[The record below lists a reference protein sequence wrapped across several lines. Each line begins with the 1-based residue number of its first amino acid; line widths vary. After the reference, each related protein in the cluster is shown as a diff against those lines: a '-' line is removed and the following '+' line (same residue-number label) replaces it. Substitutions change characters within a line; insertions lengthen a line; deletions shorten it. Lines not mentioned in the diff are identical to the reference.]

1 MLGLKLNHV
10 SKRGHRWHHK
20 LILHWLRQTLVAGR
34 YQAITWTKV
43 KLWSL
48 RSGGIHLRA
57 ISKNIPQPSIITKMS
72 FKWHRSQWGNVACWH
87 HKTSSILISIGS
99 GNDLAPDKQRVINWT
114 SADLLTFG
122 RLLSRNKCQ
131 WILDQ
136 VLSLINA
143 FENGAY
149 KWQIFC
155 LGLNESMT
163 WTYMTYGIL
172 NIETGRYCG
181 KIPVPQYAFWQW
193 GVASWSPKF
202 VVFLA
207 VVFHNSGDDKYP
219 CKNQHHWSYPMIST

>member
-43 KLWSL
+43 KFWSL

-72 FKWHRSQWGNVACWH
+72 FKWHRSQWGDVACWH

-114 SADLLTFG
+114 SADLLTFR
-122 RLLSRNKCQ
+122 RLLSRNKWH

-136 VLSLINA
+136 HTSIVFNKCIW
-143 FENGAY
+143 
-149 KWQIFC
+149 KWCLQVADIF

-172 NIETGRYCG
+172 NTETGIYYG
-181 KIPVPQYAFWQW
+181 KIPVP
-193 GVASWSPKF
+193 
-202 VVFLA
+202 
-207 VVFHNSGDDKYP
+207 
-219 CKNQHHWSYPMIST
+219 

>member
-43 KLWSL
+43 KFWSL

-72 FKWHRSQWGNVACWH
+72 FKWHRSQWGDVACWH

-114 SADLLTFG
+114 SADLLTFR

-136 VLSLINA
+136 HTSIVFNKCIW
-143 FENGAY
+143 
-149 KWQIFC
+149 KWC
-155 LGLNESMT
+155 LQVAD
-163 WTYMTYGIL
+163 IL
-172 NIETGRYCG
+172 FRTQWVNDLDLHDVWHSPETGIYYG
-181 KIPVPQYAFWQW
+181 KIPVPQYAFW
-193 GVASWSPKF
+193 
-202 VVFLA
+202 
-207 VVFHNSGDDKYP
+207 
-219 CKNQHHWSYPMIST
+219 

>member
-136 VLSLINA
+136 HTSIVFNKCIW
-143 FENGAY
+143 
-149 KWQIFC
+149 KWC
-155 LGLNESMT
+155 LQVAD
-163 WTYMTYGIL
+163 IL
-172 NIETGRYCG
+172 FRTQWVNDLDLHDVWHSHVEIGTYCG
-181 KIPVPQYAFWQW
+181 KIPVPQYAFW
-193 GVASWSPKF
+193 
-202 VVFLA
+202 
-207 VVFHNSGDDKYP
+207 
-219 CKNQHHWSYPMIST
+219 

>member
-48 RSGGIHLRA
+48 RSSGIHLRA

-114 SADLLTFG
+114 SADSLTFG

-136 VLSLINA
+136 HTSIVFNKCIWKWCLQVADILFRTQWVNDLDLHDVCHSQHWNWYILRKNTSTAICLLIMRCR
-143 FENGAY
+143 
-149 KWQIFC
+149 QLI
-155 LGLNESMT
+155 T
-163 WTYMTYGIL
+163 
-172 NIETGRYCG
+172 
-181 KIPVPQYAFWQW
+181 KICRLPRGSIPQFRRR
-193 GVASWSPKF
+193 
-202 VVFLA
+202 
-207 VVFHNSGDDKYP
+207 
-219 CKNQHHWSYPMIST
+219 